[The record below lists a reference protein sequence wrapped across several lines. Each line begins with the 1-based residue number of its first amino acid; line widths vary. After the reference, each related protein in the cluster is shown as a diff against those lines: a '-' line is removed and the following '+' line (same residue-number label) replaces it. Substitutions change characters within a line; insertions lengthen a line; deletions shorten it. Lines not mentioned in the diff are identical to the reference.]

1 MMYLM
6 LHLLSVLAAA
16 PSLSSSLVAPYPNTG
31 VAVFPLPLSMDI
43 EGNLKGCLT
52 LDNRLAFRASFDA
65 LGTNSSGPI
74 LAAALQRTQAQIT
87 PCDRATS
94 ATSAASTG
102 CAVVTALEITV
113 ATGDSPL
120 AAGVDESYNLVR
132 QRTCH
137 RLSTFSCIHCLFYA
151 SNMTVLHRSLPLGPR
166 ISARLRCGAR
176 STGCR
181 RSRSCSLTE
190 PAAATRRR

>member
-1 MMYLM
+1 
-6 LHLLSVLAAA
+6 
-16 PSLSSSLVAPYPNTG
+16 LSSSLVAPYPSTG
-31 VAVFPLPLSMDI
+31 VAVFPLPLSMEI

-65 LGTNSSGPI
+65 PGTNSSGPI
-74 LAAALQRTQAQIT
+74 LAAALQRTQAQIR

-132 QRTCH
+132 H
-137 RLSTFSCIHCLFYA
+137 ILHLSSTFYFPCIHCLFYA
-151 SNMTVLHRSLPLGPR
+151 SNMTVLHRSLPLGPP